1 VFHLTHF
8 KILIS
13 ILNPTKIKF
22 AIGTSIYM
30 TVTSRAISFFL
41 ILLSCTFHVFA
52 QEDKKPKD
60 YIIEGKVTI
69 EGNKPAAEGA
79 ILVGKLGLSGGSRTS
94 IAADGTY
101 SIKLDFNKEY
111 TLTYTKKGYV
121 SQVYQIN
128 TQVEKERIEETF
140 INKEIYVELFQMVD
154 GVNVD
159 LMKQPVAKI
168 LYDEMLYDFDEEE
181 NYTASMKPQI
191 EELKAKLL
199 AQKELNKNNILTAEE
214 LAKQKAEEAA
224 KAKAEEAARIAAEKE
239 KALADAKAKK
249 EADALA
255 KLEEANRLAAEKAKV
270 AEEAQARKEAAEKAK
285 ADEAARLAA
294 DKEKARLEALAKK
307 EAEDK
312 AKAEEAAKL
321 AADKEKARL
330 EAQAKKEAEDKA
342 KAEEAAKLA
351 ADKEKARLEAQA
363 KKEAE
368 DKAKAEEAAKLAAD
382 KEKARL
388 EAQAKKEAEDKAKAE
403 EAAKLAADKEK
414 ARLEAQAKKEA
425 EDKAKAEAIEKAKL
439 DAAEATRL
447 AAEAEKQKAADL
459 AKKRAEEFAALKSQA
474 EKKAYEDE
482 IKRKE
487 ALAKQEELYK
497 NKQAT
502 FKPVMGIYTTT
513 TTVINGK
520 QAYGYINFGNGIG
533 NQDLTKEEYDD
544 YQERFVKKP

>member
-1 VFHLTHF
+1 MTIF
-8 KILIS
+8 KRIIILF
-13 ILNPTKIKF
+13 LLLF
-22 AIGTSIYM
+22 ACINHSE
-30 TVTSRAISFFL
+30 
-41 ILLSCTFHVFA
+41 A
-52 QEDKKPKD
+52 QENKRPKD

-69 EGNKPAAEGA
+69 PGNKPATDGA
-79 ILVGKLGLSGGSRTS
+79 ILVGKPGVSGGSRAS

-101 SIKLDFNKEY
+101 LIKLDFDKEY
-111 TLTYTKKGYV
+111 TITYTKKGYV

-128 TQVEKERIEETF
+128 TQVDKERIEETF
-140 INKEIYVELFQMVD
+140 INKEILVELFPMVD

-168 LYDEMLYDFDEEE
+168 FYDELLYDFDEDEA
-181 NYTASMKPQI
+181 YAASMKPQI

-199 AQKELNKNNILTAEE
+199 AQLELNKNNTLTAEE

-224 KAKAEEAARIAAEKE
+224 KAKAEEAARLAAEKE

-249 EADALA
+249 EADARA
-255 KLEEANRLAAEKAKV
+255 KEEEAARLAAEKQKV
-270 AEEAQARKEAAEKAK
+270 SEEAQARKEAAEKAK
-285 ADEAARLAA
+285 AEEIARLAA
-294 DKEKARLEALAKK
+294 EKEKSLNESKAKKEAEDKAKADEANRLAAEKEKARLEALAKK

-312 AKAEEAAKL
+312 AKAEEANKV
-321 AADKEKARL
+321 AAEKEKARI
-330 EAQAKKEAEDKA
+330 EAQAKKEADDKS
-342 KAEEAAKLA
+342 KAEEVARLA
-351 ADKEKARLEAQA
+351 AE
-363 KKEAE
+363 
-368 DKAKAEEAAKLAAD
+368 
-382 KEKARL
+382 
-388 EAQAKKEAEDKAKAE
+388 
-403 EAAKLAADKEK
+403 KEK

-439 DAAEATRL
+439 DAAEAERL
-447 AAEAEKQKAADL
+447 ALEAEKQKAAEL

-482 IKRKE
+482 VKRKE

-497 NKQAT
+497 NRQAN

-533 NQDLTKEEYDD
+533 NQDLTKEEYDE
-544 YQERFVKKP
+544 YQERFNKKP

>member
-1 VFHLTHF
+1 MTIF
-8 KILIS
+8 KRIIFLFLLLFAFI
-13 ILNPTKIKF
+13 NPTE
-22 AIGTSIYM
+22 
-30 TVTSRAISFFL
+30 
-41 ILLSCTFHVFA
+41 A
-52 QEDKKPKD
+52 QENKRPKD

-69 EGNKPAAEGA
+69 PGNKPATDGA
-79 ILVGKLGLSGGSRTS
+79 ILVGKPGVSGGSRAS

-101 SIKLDFNKEY
+101 LIKLDFDKEY
-111 TLTYTKKGYV
+111 TITYTKKGYV

-128 TQVEKERIEETF
+128 TQVDKERIEETF
-140 INKEIYVELFQMVD
+140 INKEILVELFPMVD

-168 LYDEMLYDFDEEE
+168 FYDELLYDFDEDEA
-181 NYTASMKPQI
+181 YAASMKPQI

-199 AQKELNKNNILTAEE
+199 AQLELNKNNTLTAEE

-224 KAKAEEAARIAAEKE
+224 KAKAEEAARLAAEKE

-249 EADALA
+249 EADAKA
-255 KLEEANRLAAEKAKV
+255 KEEEATRLAAEKQKV

-285 ADEAARLAA
+285 AEEIARLAA
-294 DKEKARLEALAKK
+294 EKEKSLNESKAKK

-312 AKAEEAAKL
+312 AKAEEANKV
-321 AADKEKARL
+321 AAEKEKARL
-330 EAQAKKEAEDKA
+330 EAQAKKEADDKA
-342 KAEEAAKLA
+342 KVEEAARLA
-351 ADKEKARLEAQA
+351 AE
-363 KKEAE
+363 
-368 DKAKAEEAAKLAAD
+368 
-382 KEKARL
+382 
-388 EAQAKKEAEDKAKAE
+388 
-403 EAAKLAADKEK
+403 KEK

-439 DAAEATRL
+439 DAAEAERL
-447 AAEAEKQKAADL
+447 ALEAEKQKAAEL

-482 IKRKE
+482 VKRKE

-497 NKQAT
+497 NRQAN

-533 NQDLTKEEYDD
+533 NQDLTKEEYDE
-544 YQERFVKKP
+544 YQERFNKKP

>member
-1 VFHLTHF
+1 MFHLTHF

-168 LYDEMLYDFDEEE
+168 FYDEMLYDFDEEE

-239 KALADAKAKK
+239 KALANAKAKK

-294 DKEKARLEALAKK
+294 DKEKARLEAL
-307 EAEDK
+307 
-312 AKAEEAAKL
+312 
-321 AADKEKARL
+321 
-330 EAQAKKEAEDKA
+330 
-342 KAEEAAKLA
+342 
-351 ADKEKARLEAQA
+351 A